1 MTDNGNS
8 QPLRSVKI
16 ALQDSNGPIDHL
28 QIEETASGALRIAGW
43 SQGQMLTHPLD
54 VNEDELIRLI
64 QRAVRARVLS
74 DEFLAKL
81 KDDFE
86 I

>member
-1 MTDNGNS
+1 MTENENS

-16 ALQDSNGPIDHL
+16 ALSDSNGPIDHL
-28 QIEETASGALRIAGW
+28 QIEETAPGALRIAGW
-43 SQGQMLTHPLD
+43 SQGQMLTHPLE
-54 VNEDELIRLI
+54 VSEDELIRLI
-64 QRAVRARVLS
+64 QRAIRARVLS

-81 KDDFE
+81 RDDFE